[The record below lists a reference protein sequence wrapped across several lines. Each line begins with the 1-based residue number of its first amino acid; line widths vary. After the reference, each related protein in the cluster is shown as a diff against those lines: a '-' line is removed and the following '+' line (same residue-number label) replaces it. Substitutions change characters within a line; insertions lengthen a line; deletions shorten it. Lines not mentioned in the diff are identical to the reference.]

1 VYVISVISGE
11 MSTMTDKSTLMIQRD
26 LDDIKL
32 QVKKELDTIRDLLDS
47 QSFRNPSIAWNAPYQ
62 IHRLRRAMR
71 IHYLA
76 LKIRDSSPVNPST
89 RELFWDLKADVEF
102 P

>member
-1 VYVISVISGE
+1 
-11 MSTMTDKSTLMIQRD
+11 MTERSSLTIQRD

-32 QVKKELDTIRDLLDS
+32 QVKRELDTIRSLMDTYGY
-47 QSFRNPSIAWNAPYQ
+47 RAPSPNWNTPFQ
-62 IHRLRRAMR
+62 IHRLRRALR

-76 LKIRDSSPVNPST
+76 MKIRDANPVSPT
-89 RELFWDLKADVEF
+89 IRELSWESPTDNEM

>member
-1 VYVISVISGE
+1 
-11 MSTMTDKSTLMIQRD
+11 MTDRSSLTIQRD

-32 QVKKELDTIRDLLDS
+32 QVKKELDTIRDLMDT
-47 QSFRNPSIAWNAPYQ
+47 QGYRTPSTTWNAPFQ
-62 IHRLRRAMR
+62 LHRLRRAMR

-76 LKIRDSSPVNPST
+76 LKIRDSTPVSHSL
-89 RELFWDLKADVEF
+89 RELSWDLKTDLEI

>member
-1 VYVISVISGE
+1 MSGL
-11 MSTMTDKSTLMIQRD
+11 TDHPELTIQRD

-32 QVKKELDTIRDLLDS
+32 QVRKELDTIKDLMDS
-47 QSFRNPSIAWNAPYQ
+47 FGYRKPIENWTAPFQ

-76 LKIRDSSPVNPST
+76 MKIRDSTPQSPST
-89 RELFWDLKADVEF
+89 RTLAWDLGKKHDL

>member
-1 VYVISVISGE
+1 

-32 QVKKELDTIRDLLDS
+32 QVKKELDTVRDLLDS
-47 QSFRNPSIAWNAPYQ
+47 QGFRNPSVTWNAPYQ

-76 LKIRDSSPVNPST
+76 LKIRDSSPANPST
-89 RELFWDLKADVEF
+89 RELSWDLKADIEF

>member
-1 VYVISVISGE
+1 MRVSVGE
-11 MSTMTDKSTLMIQRD
+11 LSRLTDQPGLTIQRD
-26 LDDIKL
+26 LDDIKT
-32 QVKKELDTIRDLLDS
+32 QVKRELDTIRDLMDS
-47 QSFRNPSIAWNAPYQ
+47 VEYRNPAPLWSAPFQ

-76 LKIRDSSPVNPST
+76 MKIRDSTPQSPSMRNLS
-89 RELFWDLKADVEF
+89 WDLGSDHDL

>member
-1 VYVISVISGE
+1 
-11 MSTMTDKSTLMIQRD
+11 MTDRSSLTIQRD

-32 QVKKELDTIRDLLDS
+32 QVKKELDTIRDLMDTYGY
-47 QSFRNPSIAWNAPYQ
+47 RTPSPHWNAPFQ
-62 IHRLRRAMR
+62 IHRLRRALR

-76 LKIRDSSPVNPST
+76 MKIRDSNPVSPT
-89 RELFWDLKADVEF
+89 IRELIWESPTDKEL